1 MGDATTY
8 VGIDAHVR
16 ELQLAMLLGE
26 TQQAHQWT
34 CPNEPRAIERLRR
47 KLARE
52 APGLI
57 TCCYEAGP
65 TGYTLQRQL
74 TAGDRLRC
82 CVVAPSLIPRRPGD
96 RVKTNRRDALK
107 LAQLLRAGLLTEVQ
121 PPTPADEAV
130 RDLCRAR
137 DQVRR
142 DLMRVRHRL
151 GKLLMRRG
159 LLYAGRN
166 WTAGHRRWLQTISWD
181 HRADQEVVADA
192 QLAIDHLV
200 SRLGAFD
207 RTLAELAATAPYA
220 PGVSA
225 LRCFRG
231 IDTTTAVTMVAEL
244 HTVTRFPHP
253 RGLMA
258 YVGLVPSETSTGDHR
273 RVGAITKTGNGLV
286 RRLLVEAAWQ
296 HRHSG
301 RSARAERRRLGQPAA
316 IVSIA
321 VKAEQRL
328 CCRYRRLLARGKLKP
343 IVATAVARELV
354 GFVWAA
360 LRIADG
366 QKL

>member
-16 ELQLAMLLGE
+16 ELQLAMLIGE
-26 TQQAHQWT
+26 AQQAQQWT
-34 CPNEPRAIERLRR
+34 CLNEPRAIERLRR
-47 KLARE
+47 KLERE

-57 TCCYEAGP
+57 ACCYEAGP

-74 TAGDRLRC
+74 TRERLRC

-96 RVKTNRRDALK
+96 RVKTNRRDAMK

-159 LLYAGRN
+159 LRYAGRN
-166 WTAGHRRWLQTISWD
+166 WTTGHRRWLQAISWD
-181 HRADQEVVADA
+181 HRPDQEVVADA
-192 QLAIDHLV
+192 QLAIEQLV
-200 SRLGAFD
+200 SRLAAFD
-207 RTLAELAATAPYA
+207 RTLAEVAATAPYA
-220 PGVSA
+220 SGVAA

-231 IDTTTAVTMVAEL
+231 IDTISAMTMVAEL
-244 HTVTRFPHP
+244 HTVARFPHP
-253 RGLMA
+253 RALMA
-258 YVGLVPSETSTGDHR
+258 YVGLVPSERSTGNHR

-301 RSARAERRRLGQPAA
+301 RSARAAQRRLGQPAP

-321 VKAEQRL
+321 IKAEQRL
-328 CCRYRRLLARGKLKP
+328 CRRYRRLLARGKLKP
-343 IVATAVARELV
+343 IVATAVARELI

-360 LRIADG
+360 LRTADRP
-366 QKL
+366 QM